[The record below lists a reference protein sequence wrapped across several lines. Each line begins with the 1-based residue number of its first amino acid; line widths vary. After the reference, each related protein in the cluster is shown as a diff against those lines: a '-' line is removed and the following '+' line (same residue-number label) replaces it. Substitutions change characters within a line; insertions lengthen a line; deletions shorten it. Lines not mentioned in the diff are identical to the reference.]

1 MLKCFS
7 YFVAVLTVLSN
18 GQAMKK
24 EDIINKT
31 IDDYVDT
38 FCDDL
43 FKMIESGRYNRAE
56 KTIQWVFIPLKDK
69 GFIERV
75 YKAHYRI
82 TDAGMEFL
90 KVLPYHLDAWL
101 ERELDMDCT
110 VLSGKA
116 FYDLR
121 KIDDGSTGAKY
132 QAAYVRNL
140 IKQIED
146 GADKV
151 IKSVPP
157 KVIAKGIYIY

>member
-1 MLKCFS
+1 MLKCFAYS
-7 YFVAVLTVLSN
+7 VAALTVMSS
-18 GQAMKK
+18 GQVMKK

-43 FKMIESGRYNRAE
+43 SKMIDSGRYNRAE
-56 KTIQWVFIPLKDK
+56 KTLQWVFIPLKEK

-75 YKAHYRI
+75 CKAYYRI
-82 TDAGMEFL
+82 TDEGKEFL

-101 ERELDMDCT
+101 ERELDMEG

-116 FYDLR
+116 FHDLR
-121 KIDDGSTGAKY
+121 KMDDGSTGAKY

-146 GADKV
+146 GAEKV
-151 IKSVPP
+151 SKSAPP
-157 KVIAKGIYIY
+157 KVIARGVYIY